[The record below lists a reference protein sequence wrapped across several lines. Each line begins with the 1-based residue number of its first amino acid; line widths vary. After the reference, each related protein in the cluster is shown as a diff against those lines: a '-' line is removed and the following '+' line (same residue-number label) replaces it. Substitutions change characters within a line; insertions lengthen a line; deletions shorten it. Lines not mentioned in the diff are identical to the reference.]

1 MPFLLLVHE
10 DNYENS
16 QIGPA
21 SVLSSQFQDS
31 IARAHLEMKERERE
45 MQRRALVVDDEPATC
60 EMIQKV
66 LYAAGVDALTLTR
79 SGQAAS
85 FLEEGKF
92 DMVFFDLHMGSPDG
106 IELSREMRRAGSNR
120 TTPIILLSDNQ
131 RPSAMT
137 QGFAAGAS
145 FFLYKPIDKERLLR
159 LIRATQGRMDHER
172 RQTRRV
178 PLQSNVRLRFGF
190 EEIVCE
196 TIDVGLDG
204 ILVRAPRTLPTGT
217 PVQVSMELAQRMKPV
232 VGAGSVVRV
241 LCRNQMGIHLKRLPV
256 EESERLQE
264 FLLPMI
270 TQTRLPP
277 NQKP

>member
-1 MPFLLLVHE
+1 
-10 DNYENS
+10 
-16 QIGPA
+16 
-21 SVLSSQFQDS
+21 
-31 IARAHLEMKERERE
+31 

-60 EMIQKV
+60 ELIQKV

-120 TTPIILLSDNQ
+120 TTPIILLSDDQ
-131 RPSAMT
+131 RPSAMS

-145 FFLYKPIDKERLLR
+145 FFLYKPVNRERLLK
-159 LIRATQGRMDHER
+159 LIRATQGRMDQER

-178 PLQSNVRLRFGF
+178 PFQSKVRLRFGF
-190 EEIVCE
+190 EEILCE
-196 TIDVGLDG
+196 TIDVSLDG
-204 ILVRAPRTLPTGT
+204 ILVKARRTIPAGSA
-217 PVQVSMELAQRMKPV
+217 VHVSVELTRRMKPV
-232 VGAGSVVRV
+232 VGAGSIVRI
-241 LCRNQMGIHLKRLPV
+241 LGGNQMGIHLDRLPV
-256 EESERLQE
+256 SESARLQE

-270 TQTRLPP
+270 PRD
-277 NQKP
+277 

>member
-1 MPFLLLVHE
+1 
-10 DNYENS
+10 
-16 QIGPA
+16 
-21 SVLSSQFQDS
+21 
-31 IARAHLEMKERERE
+31 

-60 EMIQKV
+60 ELIQKV

-120 TTPIILLSDNQ
+120 TTPIILLSDDQ
-131 RPSAMT
+131 RPSAMS

-145 FFLYKPIDKERLLR
+145 FFLYKPVNRERLLK
-159 LIRATQGRMDHER
+159 LIRATQGRMDQER

-178 PLQSNVRLRFGF
+178 PFQSKVRLRFGF
-190 EEIVCE
+190 EEILCE
-196 TIDVGLDG
+196 TIDVSLDG
-204 ILVRAPRTLPTGT
+204 ILVKARRTIPAGSA
-217 PVQVSMELAQRMKPV
+217 VHVSVELTRRMKPV
-232 VGAGSVVRV
+232 VGAGSIVRI
-241 LCRNQMGIHLKRLPV
+241 LGGNQMGIHLDRLPV
-256 EESERLQE
+256 GESERLQE

-270 TQTRLPP
+270 PRD
-277 NQKP
+277 